1 MTSLDIQS
9 VGSLRAAL
17 TGTALV
23 PGDEG
28 YDEARR
34 VWNGEIDRRP
44 AVIAC
49 CASAEDVAASL
60 AFARELGLDVTVR
73 GGGHNLSGAAVQD
86 DALMIDLSGLRGVEI
101 DPGQRTARVGGG
113 ATWAELD
120 AAAQAHGLATPGGT
134 VSDTGI
140 GGLTLGGGFGWL
152 TSRHGLSIDN
162 LLSAEIVL
170 ASGQVLEVS
179 EDDHSELFWAIRGGG
194 GNFGVVTE
202 FRFRLHPVGPL
213 VQLGMFFWSVEHGTA
228 ALRFARDVLASL
240 PDGMGAMVVGFN
252 APPAP
257 FVPVEHHLKP
267 GYALTIVDFDGD
279 KIEGLAAKIRAG
291 LPAQFEMVSPIPYA
305 ELQKM
310 LDSAIPPHSLSY
322 EKSVYVE
329 ELTDELIDVITRY
342 LPQKSSPMSLMP
354 IFPMNGPYSAT
365 PDEATAFGGTRRPGF
380 TLGLACGAPDQ
391 ELFEAD
397 RAWVRTFWAAL
408 VPHASN
414 HGGYVNFMSEFE
426 NDRVRASYGP
436 AKYERLSRIKAV
448 YDPENVFHHNANIK
462 PAQI

>member
-9 VGSLRAAL
+9 VDSLRAAL
-17 TGTALV
+17 TGVAIV
-23 PGDEG
+23 AGDEG

-34 VWNGEIDRRP
+34 VWNGEIDRHP
-44 AVIAC
+44 AVIAR

-60 AFARELGLDVTVR
+60 AFARERGLDVTVR

-86 DALMIDLSGLRGVEI
+86 GALMIDLSGLRAI
-101 DPGQRTARVGGG
+101 DINPGARTARVGGG

-152 TSRHGLSIDN
+152 TPRHGLSIDN

-170 ASGQVLEVS
+170 ASGQVLDVS

-213 VQLGMFFWSVEHGTA
+213 VQLGMFFWSVEHGTE
-228 ALRFARDVLASL
+228 ALRFARDVLAGL
-240 PDGMGAMVVGFN
+240 PGGMGAMMVGFN

-257 FVPVEHHLKP
+257 FVPEEYHLKP

-279 KIEGLAAKIRAG
+279 KLDGVAAKIREG

-310 LDSAIPPHSLSY
+310 LDAAIPPHSLSY

-342 LPQKSSPMSLMP
+342 LPRKSSPMSLMP
-354 IFPMNGPYSAT
+354 IFPMNGAYSAV
-365 PDEATAFGGTRRPGF
+365 PEEATAFGGTRRPGF
-380 TLGLACGAPDQ
+380 TLGMAAGAPNR

-397 RAWVRTFWAAL
+397 RAWVRAFWEAL
-408 VPHASN
+408 VPHSSN
-414 HGGYVNFMSEFE
+414 YGGYVNFMSEFE